1 MRLDQIG
8 ITVETARKAL
18 PEVKK
23 LDRAVKGIESMFL
36 KDLLATMRKSVG
48 KTSLGKGYGSE
59 LYQDMFDQ
67 ALAESASKTGS
78 LGIGAM
84 VKRDFSKTIWRQAL
98 AQTRREAHQG
108 LDIKP

>member
-1 MRLDQIG
+1 MRLHQIG
-8 ITVETARKAL
+8 MTVETARKAM
-18 PEVKK
+18 PEIKK
-23 LDRAVKGIESMFL
+23 LDKAVKGIESMFL

-48 KTSLGKGYGSE
+48 KTSFGQGYGSE

-67 ALAESASKTGS
+67 ALAESASKSGS
-78 LGIGAM
+78 LGIGTM

-98 AQTRREAHQG
+98 AQTRREVQNN